1 MTSEYDGSFQVCIN
15 LAQTLDD
22 GLTLSVGYIF
32 QDESNYKIY
41 LILCVKKNWIDLS
54 KTGNMNV

>member
-41 LILCVKKNWIDLS
+41 LILCVKKIGPTCQKLV
-54 KTGNMNV
+54 T